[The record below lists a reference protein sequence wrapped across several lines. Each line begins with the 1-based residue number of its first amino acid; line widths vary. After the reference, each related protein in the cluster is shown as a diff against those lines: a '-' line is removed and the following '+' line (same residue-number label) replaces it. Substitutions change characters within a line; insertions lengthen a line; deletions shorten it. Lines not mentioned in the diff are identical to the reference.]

1 MYIIKL
7 CAYWVMTILR
17 QSYPSIVLGNP
28 CIQIETQRWEREE
41 EFQTERKEIIQGN
54 TNVGAHEDKTFR
66 LTLKSRSYFYLF
78 CDYIVKNLC
87 VYCPMGSFW
96 SDNRLWCLI
105 MTGNSLG
112 KYWYYLAPF
121 DSYAPWW
128 QIVFLRRIWVIKV
141 CNLFTRQLFNLF

>member
-66 LTLKSRSYFYLF
+66 LPLKPRSYLYLF
-78 CDYIVKNLC
+78 YDFFNMSLICNSIRDYL
-87 VYCPMGSFW
+87 
-96 SDNRLWCLI
+96 
-105 MTGNSLG
+105 
-112 KYWYYLAPF
+112 LALH
-121 DSYAPWW
+121 
-128 QIVFLRRIWVIKV
+128 Q
-141 CNLFTRQLFNLF
+141 Q

>member
-66 LTLKSRSYFYLF
+66 LTLKPRSYFYLF
-78 CDYIVKNLC
+78 CDYIVKNVC
-87 VYCPMGSFW
+87 V
-96 SDNRLWCLI
+96 
-105 MTGNSLG
+105 
-112 KYWYYLAPF
+112 
-121 DSYAPWW
+121 
-128 QIVFLRRIWVIKV
+128 
-141 CNLFTRQLFNLF
+141 LFNGELLIR